1 MRARHIQQ
9 KPYRARTPETRGH
22 ERRARVKAP
31 VLNLEVPRTTMA
43 PRTLEKDNPE
53 RNFTKLGWQ
62 RQHADHANP
71 SAATGAAMSNWLSAH
86 SDGRPPATPD
96 IAKHTHWA
104 GGTSLSGGNS
114 GFSSSY
120 AAFQRVISGCVA
132 IDSIRKI

>member
-22 ERRARVKAP
+22 ERSARVKAP

-104 GGTSLSGGNS
+104 GGILYREEILASRDPTRLSRGLLVDVW
-114 GFSSSY
+114 
-120 AAFQRVISGCVA
+120 RE
-132 IDSIRKI
+132 DSIRKI